1 MAKYRGKDV
10 KLNKPFR
17 LSTAESKRKKFGVYV
32 KNKSTGK
39 IKKVTFGARGMSIK
53 KSIPAR
59 QKSFL
64 ARMGGVLKEV
74 KGLKSLSPA
83 FWSIKAWKKDF
94 PL

>member
-1 MAKYRGKDV
+1 MAKYRGREV

-17 LSTAESKRKKFGVYV
+17 TPGERKKFAVYV
-32 KNKSTGK
+32 RDKKTDN
-39 IKKVTFGARGMSIK
+39 IKKVRFGDPNMKIK

-64 ARMGGVLKEV
+64 ARMGGVLKQV
-74 KGLKSLSPA
+74 KGQKSLSPA
-83 FWSIKAWKKDF
+83 FWSIKASKKNF

>member
-1 MAKYRGKDV
+1 MAKYRGRAV

-17 LSTAESKRKKFGVYV
+17 TPGERKKFAVYV
-32 KNKSTGK
+32 RDKKTDN
-39 IKKVTFGARGMSIK
+39 IKKVRFGDPNMKIK

-64 ARMGGVLKEV
+64 ARMGGVLKQV
-74 KGLKSLSPA
+74 KGQKSLSPA

>member
-1 MAKYRGKDV
+1 MAKFKGRSV
-10 KLNKPFR
+10 TLNKPFR
-17 LSTAESKRKKFGVYV
+17 TPGRSKKFGVYV

-39 IKKVTFGARGMSIK
+39 INKVTFGARGMSIK

-59 QKSFL
+59 QRSFL

-74 KGLKSLSPA
+74 KGQKSLSPA